1 MRELTLDVTPF
12 EEKISLHRYLKET
25 FGFPFYYGGNLDAL
39 YDELT
44 SITEPTAVA
53 LRYND
58 HPIGKMIPYL
68 PKLISV
74 FEDAARENYNLKV
87 TYLNED
93 RAD

>member
-12 EEKISLHRYLKET
+12 AEKIPLHRYLKES

-44 SITEPTAVA
+44 SITEQTSVT

-58 HPIGKMIPYL
+58 QPQGKMISYL

-87 TYLNED
+87 VFSNES
-93 RAD
+93 RRG